1 MHGAIQCRTI
11 TAQDE
16 ILVPLE
22 VNRVTAPLLGSPL
35 VDRNEAE
42 MEQLEESLARGTGSV
57 RLAI

>member
-11 TAQDE
+11 TALGE

-22 VNRVTAPLLGSPL
+22 VNGVTAPLLGSPL
-35 VDRNEAE
+35 LDRNEAE
-42 MEQLEESLARGTGSV
+42 MAQLEESLARGTGSV